1 MRLLLFCL
9 FLLLPTLTLGQSA
22 CYLFVGGELGG
33 NSSKID
39 SIIRPLLAAFVAPL
53 KQLPAAGISESKLAS
68 SCFYEIS
75 LLSSENG
82 LDLSITGQR
91 TPISLNGASHSK
103 RPFPDNVR
111 HATLRVLHKELSQPK
126 QDQICRKYGELLVDE
141 CPQTQRLI
149 LVFREK
155 RDSERE
161 SLSKEPRTILS
172 SELESLFEEL
182 DSIEFLGVS
191 KVMPDSAFSNS
202 LGKAMSQM
210 GSNSSLVIT
219 TDWEFQKQ
227 ETSMWK
233 GLVSMTVTM
242 ESYSLKDGEAI
253 KKGSYSVDPQK
264 IPIRKWGKS
273 QSFKRKSL
281 LKISKKVTQK
291 WSEEE
296 IREFLQATD
305 T

>member
-68 SCFYEIS
+68 SCFYEVS

-91 TPISLNGASHSK
+91 TPVSLNGASHSK

-126 QDQICRKYGELLVDE
+126 QDQICRKYGELLVEE

-191 KVMPDSAFSNS
+191 KVMSGGSFMNS
-202 LGKAMSQM
+202 LGKTMNKR
-210 GSNSSLVIT
+210 GSNSSLVMT
-219 TDWEFQKQ
+219 VDWEFQKQ

-233 GLVSMTVTM
+233 GLVSMAVSM
-242 ESYSLKDGEAI
+242 ESYSLKDGELV
-253 KKGSYSVDPQK
+253 KMGSYSIDSQR
-264 IPIRKWGKS
+264 IPIRKWEKS
-273 QSFKRKSL
+273 KSLKRKNL
-281 LKISKKVTQK
+281 LRISKKVTQK

-296 IREFLQATD
+296 IREFIQSTD

>member
-1 MRLLLFCL
+1 VRLLLFCL

-68 SCFYEIS
+68 SCFYEVS
-75 LLSSENG
+75 LLSSGNG
-82 LDLSITGQR
+82 LDLSITGQH
-91 TPISLNGASHSK
+91 TPISLNGGAHSK
-103 RPFPDNVR
+103 LPFPDNVR
-111 HATLRVLHKELSQPK
+111 HATLRILHKELSQPQK
-126 QDQICRKYGELLVDE
+126 DQICRKYGELLVEE

-191 KVMPDSAFSNS
+191 KVMSGISFQQA
-202 LGKAMSQM
+202 LGKTMNER
-210 GSNSSLVIT
+210 GSNASLVIS

-227 ETSMWK
+227 QTSMWK

-264 IPIRKWGKS
+264 VPIRKWGKS

-291 WSEEE
+291 WSDTA